1 MTLDTA
7 VRQRIQAGYSAYLRG
22 RDFRPR
28 QGQKEMIAAIARAL
42 AAVEEVHADGE
53 QGAVCVVEAGT
64 GTGKTLAYLLAT
76 LPIAEAAGK
85 QVVIATATVAL
96 QEQILRKDF
105 PDLISHT
112 QWSLEVALAKG
123 RGRYMC
129 PLKLEAVMDAVR
141 ARESGLALFDDEIPF
156 VPSRSAQRLYRRF
169 GNAFEAGEWSGDRD
183 SWPDAVTEQEW
194 RPVTVERSQCAGA
207 RCRHFCECP
216 FFRDRE
222 ALVEADCIV
231 ANHDLLLADLALG
244 GGVILPPP
252 ADTIYVIDEAHRFA
266 DTALRHFS
274 GQCRIQASLNWIEQA
289 RKRLAAAQHL
299 LEPIDGVTAALRPLL
314 DRLVTLEQGLVQVE
328 PGLRTLLDDP
338 AAETGHAGTL
348 RYRFRHG
355 DVGTELRELAL
366 HLARQSE
373 SVAKGLESM
382 TQHLAKALDEEH
394 SQLPRVD
401 LEQYHQLVGS
411 WSTRAAGVTELWQ
424 MFAHPFDEAST
435 AAPVARWLETV
446 ESSAGVDIQ
455 LSASPV
461 NAGGILTG
469 HLWNRCSAAVLTSA
483 TLRSLGTFQR
493 FGRHLGVPAD
503 THYAVVES
511 AFDHAAAG
519 ELRIPRG
526 AVEGGFAEA
535 HTAAVLMLLPEI
547 LGMERGTLAL
557 FSSQRQMETIY
568 EGLDESWQERI
579 LMQGRFSNQE
589 ILQRHRQ
596 RIDDQENS
604 IIFGLASFAEGVD
617 LPGDYC
623 SHVIIAKLP
632 FAVPDDPVQ
641 ATMAEWI
648 EGRGGNSFMEM
659 TLPDASLKLVQACG
673 RLLRSEQDRGR
684 ITLLDR
690 RVVSKRYGSRILADL
705 PPFRRVLS

>member
-7 VRQRIQAGYSAYLRG
+7 VKQRIQEGYSAYLRG

-28 QGQKEMIAAIARAL
+28 RGQKEMIAAIARAL
-42 AAVEEVHADGE
+42 TDVEQSRAESE
-53 QGAVCVVEAGT
+53 QGPVCVVEAGT
-64 GTGKTLAYLLAT
+64 GTGKTLAYLLAA

-96 QEQILRKDF
+96 QEQILHKDF
-105 PDLISHT
+105 PDLIAHT
-112 QWSLEVALAKG
+112 NWHCGVALAKG
-123 RGRYMC
+123 RGRYLC
-129 PLKLEAVMDAVR
+129 PLRLEAVMDAVR
-141 ARESGLALFDDEIPF
+141 AQESGLALFDDEIPF
-156 VPSRSAQRLYRRF
+156 VPSRSAQQLYRRL
-169 GNAFEAGEWSGDRD
+169 GNAFDAGEWRGDRD
-183 SWPDAVTEQEW
+183 SWPDAVTDQEW
-194 RPVTVERSQCAGA
+194 RPLTVERSQCTGA
-207 RCRHFCECP
+207 RCRHFRDCP

-274 GQCRIQASLNWIEQA
+274 GQCRLQASLGWIEQA
-289 RKRLAAAQHL
+289 RKRLTTAQPL
-299 LEPIDGVTAALRPLL
+299 LEPIDGVSSSLRPQL
-314 DRLVTLEQGLVQVE
+314 DRLTALEQGLIQLE
-328 PGLRTLLDDP
+328 PGLRALLDGPD
-338 AAETGHAGTL
+338 AEAGHGGAL
-348 RYRFRHG
+348 RYRFPRG
-355 DVGTELRELAL
+355 DVGPELRELAL
-366 HLARQSE
+366 HLARQCE
-373 SVAKGLESM
+373 SVAKGLETM
-382 TQHLAKALDEEH
+382 TQHLAAALDGEH
-394 SQLPRVD
+394 PRVPRVD
-401 LEQYHQLVGS
+401 IEQYHQFVGS
-411 WSTRAAGVTELWQ
+411 WSARAAGLAELWQ
-424 MFAHPFDEAST
+424 MFAQPFDESSG

-446 ESSAGVDIQ
+446 ESQAGVDIQ

-461 NAGGILTG
+461 NAGGILTA
-469 HLWNRCSAAVLTSA
+469 HLWNHCGGAVLTSA
-483 TLRSLGTFQR
+483 TLRSLGTFHR

-503 THYAVVES
+503 THYTVVES
-511 AFDHAAAG
+511 AFDHGAAG
-519 ELRIPRG
+519 ELRVPRG
-526 AVEGGFAEA
+526 AVEGGLAEE
-535 HTAAVLMLLPEI
+535 HTAAVLALLPEL
-547 LGMERGTLAL
+547 LGLERGTLAL
-557 FSSQRQMETIY
+557 FSSQRQMETVY
-568 EGLDESWQERI
+568 EGLDESWRERI
-579 LMQGRFSNQE
+579 LMQGQFSNQE

-596 RIDDQENS
+596 RIDGQGS
-604 IIFGLASFAEGVD
+604 SVIFGLASFAEGVD

-648 EGRGGNSFMEM
+648 ESRGGNPFMEM

-673 RLLRSEQDRGR
+673 RLLRSERDRGR